1 MYDTPIIDSDAVGLI
16 LRKPGGVVPQG
27 SFKKIQEAEMGFLEV
42 CVEMFQYAGAGDYSP
57 PSLVASLLLLIAA
70 LLLALNLRV
79 PSKDDQF

>member
-1 MYDTPIIDSDAVGLI
+1 
-16 LRKPGGVVPQG
+16 
-27 SFKKIQEAEMGFLEV
+27 
-42 CVEMFQYAGAGDYSP
+42 MFQYAGAGDYSP